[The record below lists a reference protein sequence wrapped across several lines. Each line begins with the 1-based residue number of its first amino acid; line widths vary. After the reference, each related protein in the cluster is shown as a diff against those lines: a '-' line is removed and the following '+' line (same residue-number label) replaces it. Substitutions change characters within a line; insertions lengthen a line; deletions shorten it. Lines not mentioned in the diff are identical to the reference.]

1 MEYIKQYEILIKK
14 AKDDYN
20 TAKIVFENIK
30 DINID
35 IALFHLQQAVEKSLK
50 AVLIYNKIEFPKTH
64 KLDILIDILAE
75 NNINIEIDDDL
86 IILNDYAVEAR
97 YDYIGETF
105 DNIVE
110 TTEKVEDLIK
120 KVENMKKKK

>member
-75 NNINIEIDDDL
+75 NKINIEIDDDL

-97 YDYIGETF
+97 HDYIGETF

-110 TTEKVEDLIK
+110 TTDKVDKLIK
-120 KVENMKKKK
+120 KVENMIK

>member
-110 TTEKVEDLIK
+110 TTEKVDDLIK
-120 KVENMKKKK
+120 KVENMIK

>member
-30 DINID
+30 YINID

-75 NNINIEIDDDL
+75 NKINIEIDDDL

-110 TTEKVEDLIK
+110 TTEKVDKLIK
-120 KVENMKKKK
+120 KVENMIK

>member
-75 NNINIEIDDDL
+75 NKINIEIDDDL

-110 TTEKVEDLIK
+110 TTEKVDKLIK
-120 KVENMKKKK
+120 KVENMIK

>member
-110 TTEKVEDLIK
+110 TTGKVDDLIK
-120 KVENMKKKK
+120 KVENMIK

>member
-1 MEYIKQYEILIKK
+1 M
-14 AKDDYN
+14 
-20 TAKIVFENIK
+20 
-30 DINID
+30 
-35 IALFHLQQAVEKSLK
+35 QQAVEKSLK
-50 AVLIYNKIEFPKTH
+50 AVLIYNQIEFPKTH

-75 NNINIEIDDDL
+75 NKINIEIDDDL

-110 TTEKVEDLIK
+110 TTEKVDKLIK
-120 KVENMKKKK
+120 KVENMIK

>member
-110 TTEKVEDLIK
+110 TTGKVEDLIK
-120 KVENMKKKK
+120 KVENMIK